1 MRNIYANIRVKQTK
15 INFEQNNSDKNCIET
30 HDQLTR
36 EKYRFSIASYICS
49 RYIQPDCEI
58 RVCSSDSEGERERV
72 RQEKMMTL
80 DSALLASSKYT
91 EHLSSSVTSLVRPS
105 LRRPKLATQILISGC
120 RKEIRHVGGQ
130 RRSRSRSATNIFA
143 SRN

>member
-1 MRNIYANIRVKQTK
+1 MRSIYANICVKQTK

-36 EKYRFSIASYICS
+36 EKYRFSIASYVCS
-49 RYIQPDCEI
+49 RYIQPDCQI

-80 DSALLASSKYT
+80 DSACNTRIVEIHRASLLFRHLFAPVASPPETRDTDS
-91 EHLSSSVTSLVRPS
+91 
-105 LRRPKLATQILISGC
+105 
-120 RKEIRHVGGQ
+120 
-130 RRSRSRSATNIFA
+130 N
-143 SRN
+143 